1 MALSN
6 VTPMFLTLGDGL
18 ITVPTCMVIEMSES
32 IFISRGLAATKN
44 SVLSSLRSTILL
56 DIQFLISEIQLDKM
70 EIAQSVSPGS
80 RGSTRMY
87 N

>member
-6 VTPMFLTLGDGL
+6 VTPRCLTLRDGL
-18 ITVPTCMVIEMSES
+18 ITVLPMVIEMSES

-44 SVLSSLRSTILL
+44 SVLSSLRSNILL

-70 EIAQSVSPGS
+70 EIARSASPGL
-80 RGSTRMY
+80 RGSTQMY